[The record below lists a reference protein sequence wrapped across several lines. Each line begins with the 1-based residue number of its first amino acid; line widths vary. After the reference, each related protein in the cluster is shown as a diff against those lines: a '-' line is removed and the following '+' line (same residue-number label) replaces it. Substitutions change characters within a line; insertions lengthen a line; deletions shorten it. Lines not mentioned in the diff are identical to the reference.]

1 MAKQT
6 ISSKSADALQSK
18 NKRGGS
24 TRSVTYPTEDLG
36 IYLVRNAGSDHFAN
50 SALVR
55 TAKAR
60 KLQFKTLPQ
69 DIPSAYFAFYLSI
82 AALFQ
87 CAILP
92 HSPLIIDTIKI
103 QQLQNCNL
111 ESNSGYRRCMS

>member
-69 DIPSAYFAFYLSI
+69 DIPSVYFAFYLSI

-87 CAILP
+87 CAILQKRNF
-92 HSPLIIDTIKI
+92 T
-103 QQLQNCNL
+103 QNSSFFPFTSHPN
-111 ESNSGYRRCMS
+111 